1 MSKTS
6 LNLGRIKINSV
17 GCDNM
22 HYILASA
29 SPRRKELLTKIVRD
43 FEVVISNF
51 DEDSVKFN
59 GDIEEYVKTLAKGKA
74 QSVAEQSSK
83 DSIIIAAD
91 TIVVIDGKI
100 LGKPKNEDDAY
111 NMLKLLSNK
120 VHRVYS
126 GIAVI
131 NTTNNI
137 IKNEAIYTEVK
148 FSELTH
154 EDISNYINSKEPLDK
169 AGAYGIQG
177 LGALFVEKING
188 CYYNVVGLPLNML
201 NKIIKEVI

>member
-1 MSKTS
+1 
-6 LNLGRIKINSV
+6 
-17 GCDNM
+17 M

-29 SPRRKELLTKIVRD
+29 SPRRQELLTKIVEE
-43 FEVVISNF
+43 FEVIVSGFNEDDVEF
-51 DEDSVKFN
+51 DGDVED
-59 GDIEEYVKTLAKGKA
+59 YVKILAKGKA
-74 QSVAEQSSK
+74 QSVASQANK

-131 NTTNNI
+131 NTANDI
-137 IKNEAIYTEVK
+137 MKSEAIFTEVK
-148 FSELTH
+148 FSDLTH
-154 EDISNYINSKEPLDK
+154 EDIVNYINSKEPLDK

-188 CYYNVVGLPLNML
+188 CYYNVVGLPLNLL

>member
-1 MSKTS
+1 
-6 LNLGRIKINSV
+6 
-17 GCDNM
+17 M
-22 HYILASA
+22 HFILASA
-29 SPRRKELLTKIVRD
+29 SPRRQELLTKIVED
-43 FEVVISNF
+43 FTVVVSNF
-51 DEDSVKFN
+51 DEERVKFN
-59 GDIEEYVKTLAKGKA
+59 GDVEDYVKTLAKGKA
-74 QSVAEQSSK
+74 QEVASRADK
-83 DSIIIAAD
+83 DSIIVAAD
-91 TIVVIDGKI
+91 TIVVIDGKV
-100 LGKPKNEDDAY
+100 LGKPNNEDDAY

-137 IKNEAIYTEVK
+137 IKNEAICTEVK

-154 EDISNYINSKEPLDK
+154 EDIRNYINSKEPLDK

>member
-29 SPRRKELLTKIVRD
+29 SPRRQELLTKIVD
-43 FEVVISNF
+43 NFDVIVSNF

-59 GDIEEYVKTLAKGKA
+59 GDVEDYVKTLAEGKGKD
-74 QSVAEQSSK
+74 VASQAKK

-91 TIVVIDGKI
+91 TVVVIDGKI
-100 LGKPKNEDDAY
+100 LGKPKNADDAY

-120 VHRVYS
+120 IHRVYS

-137 IKNEAIYTEVK
+137 MKSEAVFTEVK

-154 EDISNYINSKEPLDK
+154 EEIVNYINSKEPLDK

-188 CYYNVVGLPLNML
+188 CYYNVVGLPLNLL
-201 NKIIKEVI
+201 NKIMKEII

>member
-29 SPRRKELLTKIVRD
+29 SPRRQELLTKIVEN
-43 FEVVISNF
+43 FEIVVSNF
-51 DEDSVKFN
+51 DEDSIQFN
-59 GDIEEYVKTLAKGKA
+59 GDVENYVKTLAEGKA
-74 QSVAEQSSK
+74 KNVASLSN
-83 DSIIIAAD
+83 DGSIIIAAD
-91 TIVVIDGKI
+91 TVVVIEGKI

-131 NTTNNI
+131 NTANNI
-137 IKNEAIYTEVK
+137 MKSEAVFTEVK

-154 EDISNYINSKEPLDK
+154 EDIIDYINSKEPLDK

-188 CYYNVVGLPLNML
+188 CYYNVVGLPLNKL

>member
-6 LNLGRIKINSV
+6 LKLGRIKINSV

-29 SPRRKELLTKIVRD
+29 SPRRQELLTKIVD
-43 FEVVISNF
+43 NFDVIVSNF

-59 GDIEEYVKTLAKGKA
+59 GDVEDYVKTLAEGKGKD
-74 QSVAEQSSK
+74 VASQAKK

-91 TIVVIDGKI
+91 TVVVIDGKI
-100 LGKPKNEDDAY
+100 LGKPKNADDAY

-120 VHRVYS
+120 IHRVYS

-137 IKNEAIYTEVK
+137 MKSEAVFTEVK

-154 EDISNYINSKEPLDK
+154 EEIINYINSKEPLDK

-188 CYYNVVGLPLNML
+188 CYYNVVGLPLNLL
-201 NKIIKEVI
+201 NKIIKEII

>member
-6 LNLGRIKINSV
+6 LKLGRIKINSV

-29 SPRRKELLTKIVRD
+29 SPRRQELLTKIVD
-43 FEVVISNF
+43 NFDVIVSNF

-59 GDIEEYVKTLAKGKA
+59 GDVEDYVKTLAEGKGKD
-74 QSVAEQSSK
+74 VASQAKK

-91 TIVVIDGKI
+91 TVVVIDGKI
-100 LGKPKNEDDAY
+100 LGKPKNADDAY

-120 VHRVYS
+120 IHRVYS

-137 IKNEAIYTEVK
+137 MKSEAVFTEVK

-154 EDISNYINSKEPLDK
+154 EEIINYINSKEPLDK

-177 LGALFVEKING
+177 YGGLLVENIQRSYIIG
-188 CYYNVVGLPLNML
+188 VGIL
-201 NKIIKEVI
+201 IIKGEYYAK

>member
-6 LNLGRIKINSV
+6 LKLGRIKINSV

-29 SPRRKELLTKIVRD
+29 SPRRQELLTKIVD
-43 FEVVISNF
+43 NFDVIVSNF

-59 GDIEEYVKTLAKGKA
+59 GDVEDYVKTLAEGKGKD
-74 QSVAEQSSK
+74 VASQAKK

-91 TIVVIDGKI
+91 TVVVIDGKI
-100 LGKPKNEDDAY
+100 LGKPKNADDAY

-120 VHRVYS
+120 IHRVYS

-137 IKNEAIYTEVK
+137 MKSEAVFTEVK

-154 EDISNYINSKEPLDK
+154 EEIINYINSKEPLDK

-177 LGALFVEKING
+177 YGGLLVENIQG
-188 CYYNVVGLPLNML
+188 CYYNVVGLPLNRL

>member
-29 SPRRKELLTKIVRD
+29 SPRRQELLTKIVEN
-43 FEVVISNF
+43 FEIVVSNF
-51 DEDSVKFN
+51 DEDSIQFN
-59 GDIEEYVKTLAKGKA
+59 GDVENYVKTLAEGKA
-74 QSVAEQSSK
+74 KNVASLSN
-83 DSIIIAAD
+83 DGSIIIAAD
-91 TIVVIDGKI
+91 TVVVIEGKI
-100 LGKPKNEDDAY
+100 LGKPKSEDDAY

-131 NTTNNI
+131 NTANNI
-137 IKNEAIYTEVK
+137 MKSEAVFTEVK

-154 EDISNYINSKEPLDK
+154 EDIIDYINSKEPLDK

-188 CYYNVVGLPLNML
+188 CYYNVVGLPLNKL

>member
-1 MSKTS
+1 
-6 LNLGRIKINSV
+6 
-17 GCDNM
+17 M

-29 SPRRKELLTKIVRD
+29 SSRRQELLTKIVEN
-43 FEVVISNF
+43 FEIVVSNF
-51 DEDSVKFN
+51 DEDSIQFN
-59 GDIEEYVKTLAKGKA
+59 GDVENYVKTLAEGKA
-74 QSVAEQSSK
+74 QNVASLSNEG
-83 DSIIIAAD
+83 SIIIAAD
-91 TIVVIDGKI
+91 TVVVIEGKI

-111 NMLKLLSNK
+111 NMLKLLSSK

-131 NTTNNI
+131 NTANNI
-137 IKNEAIYTEVK
+137 MKSEAVFTEVK

-154 EDISNYINSKEPLDK
+154 EDIIDYINSKEPLDK

-188 CYYNVVGLPLNML
+188 CYYNVVGLPLNKL